1 MSFLNTVNLPKST
14 WVRWAIGFGCGL
26 LLFVTIS
33 SQFRSS
39 ALEPTLPVLPQD
51 AFIQVYFNHSQSA
64 TYTDPYRQIA
74 RTGDDLEA
82 RIIAAIGS
90 AQTSIDVAVHEFT
103 LPGIALALSQRRAAG
118 VKVRIIVEN
127 TYSTPIAQRSL
138 SAIAALD
145 NHDRAKAED
154 LFAFVDINQ
163 DGRLSAEEI
172 AQRDALSIL
181 AQGSIPVIDD
191 TADGT
196 KGSGLMHHKFMVVD
210 SQTVITGSANWTM
223 SGIHG
228 DFSTPESRG
237 NANSLLV
244 INGAGLAQQFVKEF
258 DLMWGDGPE
267 GSEDSLFGLQKPE
280 RPPTMASTP
289 GSVVEVQFSPTSK
302 GQPWP
307 TSVNGLIAK
316 TLGQATQSIDMAL
329 FVFSDQPLSNQLM
342 GLAQRGISIKALID
356 PSFAYQ
362 NYSEGLDMLGLS
374 LPDHRC
380 KFEAENLP
388 WANPISTVGLPNLP
402 RGDKLHHKF
411 AVIDHRTVIIGSQNW
426 SKAANH
432 TNDENLLVIQNPTVA
447 AHFEREFER
456 LYEQAELGMTPHL
469 QQKIQERRQQCG
481 L

>member
-1 MSFLNTVNLPKST
+1 MSFLNTVNLPKSP

-39 ALEPTLPVLPQD
+39 ALEPTLPPLPQD
-51 AFIQVYFNHSQSA
+51 AFIQVYFNHSQAA
-64 TYTDPYRQIA
+64 TYTDSYRQIA

-82 RIIAAIGS
+82 RIIAAIES

-103 LPGIALALSQRRAAG
+103 LPGIALALSQRQVAG

-163 DGRLSAEEI
+163 DGRLSGEEI

-181 AQGSIPVIDD
+181 AQASIPVIDD

-210 SQTVITGSANWTM
+210 RQTVITGSANWTM

-228 DFSTPESRG
+228 DFSALESRG

-244 INGAGLAQQFVKEF
+244 INSAGLAQQFVKEF

-267 GSEDSLFGLQKPE
+267 GSENSLFGLQKPA
-280 RPPTMASTP
+280 RPPVLASTP

-302 GQPWP
+302 GQPWA
-307 TSVNGLIAK
+307 TSVNGLITK
-316 TLGQATQSIDMAL
+316 TLGQATHSVDMAL
-329 FVFSDQPLSNQLM
+329 FVFSEQPISDHLM
-342 GLAQRGISIKALID
+342 GLAQRGVSIKALID
-356 PSFAYQ
+356 SSFAYQ

-374 LPDHRC
+374 LPDYRC
-380 KFEAENLP
+380 KFEADNLP
-388 WANPISTVGLPNLP
+388 WANPISTVGLSDLP
-402 RGDKLHHKF
+402 PGDKLHHKF
-411 AVIDHRTVIIGSQNW
+411 AVIDHRIVIVGSQNW

-432 TNDENLLVIQNPTVA
+432 TNDENLLVIHNPTVA

-456 LYEQAELGMTPHL
+456 LYEQAELGMTPYL
-469 QQKIQERRQQCG
+469 QKRIEERRQQCG

>member
-1 MSFLNTVNLPKST
+1 
-14 WVRWAIGFGCGL
+14 
-26 LLFVTIS
+26 
-33 SQFRSS
+33 
-39 ALEPTLPVLPQD
+39 
-51 AFIQVYFNHSQSA
+51 
-64 TYTDPYRQIA
+64 
-74 RTGDDLEA
+74 
-82 RIIAAIGS
+82 
-90 AQTSIDVAVHEFT
+90 VAVHEFT
-103 LPGIALALSQRRAAG
+103 LPNIALALSQRQAAG
-118 VKVRIIVEN
+118 VKVRVIVEN

-138 SAIAALD
+138 NGITALD
-145 NHDRAKAED
+145 SHDRAKAEA
-154 LFAFVDINQ
+154 LFAFVDMNR

-181 AQGSIPVIDD
+181 SQAHIPIIDD

-196 KGSGLMHHKFMVVD
+196 KGSGLMHHKFMVID
-210 SQTVITGSANWTM
+210 RQIVITGSANWTM

-228 DFSTPESRG
+228 DFSAPDSQG

-244 INGAGLAQQFVKEF
+244 INGPGLAQQFEQEF
-258 DLMWGDGPE
+258 ALMWGDGPE
-267 GSEDSLFGLQKPE
+267 GAEDSLFGLQKPE
-280 RPPTMASTP
+280 RTPVRASTP
-289 GSVVEVQFSPTSK
+289 GSVVDVQFSPTSG
-302 GQPWP
+302 GQPWS
-307 TSVNGLIAK
+307 TSVNGLIAE
-316 TLGQATQSIDMAL
+316 TLGQATQSVDMAL
-329 FVFSDQPLSNQLM
+329 FVFSDQPISDQLM

-356 PSFAYQ
+356 PGFAYQ

-380 KFEAENLP
+380 KYEANNRP
-388 WANPISTVGLPNLP
+388 WANPISTVGLPDLP

-411 AVIDHRTVIIGSQNW
+411 AVIDHRTVIVGSQNW

-456 LYEQAELGMTPHL
+456 LYEQAELGMTAYL